1 MKKQLVQIEEYF
13 EGHRDE
19 LIEFWRELV
28 NFQAGSREFGRI
40 EELIRLT
47 QKRLTEEG
55 LHCKLVPSGKAP
67 VLVAVDGPEREGKP
81 ILFCGH
87 LDTVFSSDTFPDNPF
102 DIRDGVAYGPGALDM
117 KGGVAMMLYIVKALR
132 HVGFDRNPIKI
143 VLCGDEETI
152 HDGSTAD
159 EIIRQEAEGCL
170 FALNMEVGRMDNCL
184 SVGRKGALDTVV
196 TVHGRSS
203 HAGNDYHS
211 GRNAVVEM
219 SHKIIALQGITDQLD
234 GVTVSPNVVQGG
246 AVSNII
252 PDQCRLV
259 VDSRFTRVADLE
271 RLKGKISQ
279 VCAETCVDGTQ
290 TTVDFVNVMPV
301 FERTEENLELLR
313 RANRAAEEYGLP
325 AFGEIVPG
333 GSSDTSYIA
342 MAGVPA
348 LCSCGVQGSGAHTKE
363 ECAFVETLFQ
373 RGKIFAAMIAEF
385 N

>member
-1 MKKQLVQIEEYF
+1 MNEQLLQIEAYF
-13 EGHRDE
+13 EDHRDE
-19 LIEFWRELV
+19 MIGFWRELV
-28 NFQAGSREFGRI
+28 NFQASSREFDRV
-40 EELIRLT
+40 EALTRLT

-55 LHCKLVPSGKAP
+55 LNCRLIPSGKVP
-67 VLVAVDGPEREGKP
+67 VLVAVDGPKRAGKP

-87 LDTVFSSDTFPDNPF
+87 LDTVFPSGTFPDNPF
-102 DIRDGVAYGPGALDM
+102 DIRDGIAYGPGVIDM
-117 KGGVAMMLYIVKALR
+117 KGGVVMMLYIVKALR
-132 HVGFDRNPIKI
+132 HIGFDRNPVKI

-184 SVGRKGALDTVV
+184 SVGRKGALDTVI
-196 TVHGRSS
+196 TVQGKSS
-203 HAGNDYHS
+203 HAGNDYYS
-211 GRNAVVEM
+211 GRNAIVEM
-219 SHKIIALQGITDQLD
+219 SHKIAALQSITMQMDC
-234 GVTVSPNVVQGG
+234 VTVSPNVVQGG

-252 PDQCRLV
+252 PDECRLV
-259 VDSRFTRVADLE
+259 VDPRFTRVADLE
-271 RLKGKISQ
+271 CLKEKISQ
-279 VCAETCVDGTQ
+279 ICAKTYIEGTQ

-301 FERTEENLELLR
+301 FERTEKNLNLLQ
-313 RANRAAEEYGLP
+313 RANRVAEEYGLP

-348 LCSCGVQGSGAHTKE
+348 LCSCGVQGTGAHTKE

-373 RGKIFAAMIAEF
+373 RGKIFAAMIAEY